1 MIIIK
6 VDCSAQILAV
16 MDNITQ
22 ASLKSLVI
30 FFYIVNRRQWCF
42 GKVDKKTNKLKHIS
56 FQQNDSCDIR

>member
-30 FFYIVNRRQWCF
+30 FFFILWME
-42 GKVDKKTNKLKHIS
+42 
-56 FQQNDSCDIR
+56 DSGVLEK